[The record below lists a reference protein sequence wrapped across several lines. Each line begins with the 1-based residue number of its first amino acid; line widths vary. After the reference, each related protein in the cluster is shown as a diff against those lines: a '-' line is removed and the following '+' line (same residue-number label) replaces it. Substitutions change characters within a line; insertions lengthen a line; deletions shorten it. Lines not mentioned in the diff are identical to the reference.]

1 MELSNI
7 TEHPNYKT
15 HEEGKEINNYYDI
28 AILTLKTPI
37 TFSETSSPICLPAS
51 TSENYEGRRAT
62 VTGWGYTWPGDYA
75 SQPDTLQQV
84 DVPVLSNSDRK
95 CIESFNMQSEC
106 PYCRDPVYE

>member
-62 VTGWGYTWPGDYA
+62 VTGWGYTWPEDYA
-75 SQPDTLQQV
+75 SQPDTLQKV

-95 CIESFNMQSEC
+95 CTDC